1 MEFASKGI
9 EVKFLALQKVL
20 LLAKSG
26 RAFAVPR
33 NLRDHPLL
41 QLHRPRAPSTPGS
54 FAGTRASPSAAAAA
68 GTNSAGNLT
77 SEQMEVKKSQR
88 PWAVR
93 VPETLLSVGTAVV
106 FPLGDKEVCAVT
118 RITGREQSTFCLHTD
133 LKQSV

>member
-68 GTNSAGNLT
+68 GANSAGNLGADGG
-77 SEQMEVKKSQR
+77 KKV
-88 PWAVR
+88 A
-93 VPETLLSVGTAVV
+93 ETTGCEGSRHPPVCRHFCGMS
-106 FPLGDKEVCAVT
+106 PGDKEVCAVT

-133 LKQSV
+133 FKQSV